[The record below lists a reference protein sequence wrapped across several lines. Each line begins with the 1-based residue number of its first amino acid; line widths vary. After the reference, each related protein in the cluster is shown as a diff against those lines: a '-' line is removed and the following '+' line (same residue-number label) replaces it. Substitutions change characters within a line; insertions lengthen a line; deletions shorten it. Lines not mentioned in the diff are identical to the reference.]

1 MLLNYAESKWH
12 LNIYLSAPKMSLA
25 LNLLKS
31 ASPTMGRYSLTR
43 ELEEIYIYSNE
54 YPIIE

>member
-1 MLLNYAESKWH
+1 
-12 LNIYLSAPKMSLA
+12 LA